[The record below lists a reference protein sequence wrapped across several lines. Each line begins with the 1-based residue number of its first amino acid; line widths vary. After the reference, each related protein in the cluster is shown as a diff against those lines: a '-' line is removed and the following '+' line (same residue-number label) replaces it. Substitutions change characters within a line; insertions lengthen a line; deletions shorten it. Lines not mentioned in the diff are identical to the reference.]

1 MAIRTELSLRLQN
14 SPGALSR
21 ICQLFSEVRINSLAL
36 TVEAGGIFR
45 TVVDNHVLAAGT
57 LREQHY
63 EVTERDVLYIEIPNN
78 PGAFTRVLRLLSAS
92 GVNLE
97 YVYGSAIEDQSTTAV
112 VVGVED
118 IQRAAAAA
126 GV

>member
-1 MAIRTELSLRLQN
+1 MAIRTELSLRIQN
-14 SPGALSR
+14 SPGALSK
-21 ICQLFSEVRINSLAL
+21 ICQILSEARINSLAL

-45 TVVDNHVLAAGT
+45 AVVDNHVLAAGT

-78 PGAFTRVLRLLSAS
+78 PGAFVRVLRLLSDS

-97 YVYGSAIEDQSTTAV
+97 HVYGSATENQATATV

-118 IQRAAAAA
+118 VQRAATAA

>member
-1 MAIRTELSLRLQN
+1 MAIRTELSLRIQN

-21 ICQLFSEVRINSLAL
+21 ICQIFSEARINSLAL

-45 TVVDNHVLAAGT
+45 AVVDNHVLAAGT
-57 LREQHY
+57 LRERHY

-78 PGAFTRVLRLLSAS
+78 PGTFARVLRLLSDS

-97 YVYGSAIEDQSTTAV
+97 YVYGSAIDNQSIAAV

-118 IQRAAAAA
+118 AQRAATAA

>member
-1 MAIRTELSLRLQN
+1 MAIRTELSIRLQN
-14 SPGALSR
+14 SPGSLSR
-21 ICQLFSEVRINSLAL
+21 ICQLFSDVRISSLAL

-45 TVVDNHVLAAGT
+45 AVVDNHVLAAGT

-78 PGAFTRVLRLLSAS
+78 PGAFARVLRLLSDS

-97 YVYGSAIEDQSTTAV
+97 HVYGSVIDDQSTAAV

-118 IQRAAAAA
+118 VQRAAAAA